1 MVTGQQPVG
10 DCIKKPGSPNRGAR
24 PVLQRCCL
32 ACGSRRANSRDS
44 LASTSHNA
52 CSVAEDRAA
61 EGSSSG
67 LNRSLGGFRAR
78 LGGNFRGGFLN
89 DHSLATAVAVGAAS
103 RAAAVASDAAL
114 ALDHNLTAALV
125 GTGAL
130 VATVTEEAVAA
141 LTTVATV
148 VTNTMATAMTTT
160 VATATAVV
168 AAAIRHAAAA
178 VTGNSSRLTAHEGDG
193 HQAQKKGRS
202 DSIEALHSQSPKRM

>member
-1 MVTGQQPVG
+1 M
-10 DCIKKPGSPNRGAR
+10 S
-24 PVLQRCCL
+24 QRCCL

-67 LNRSLGGFRAR
+67 LNRSLRGFGGS
-78 LGGNFRGGFLN
+78 LRGGFLN

-178 VTGNSSRLTAHEGDG
+178 VTGNSSRLTADEGDG